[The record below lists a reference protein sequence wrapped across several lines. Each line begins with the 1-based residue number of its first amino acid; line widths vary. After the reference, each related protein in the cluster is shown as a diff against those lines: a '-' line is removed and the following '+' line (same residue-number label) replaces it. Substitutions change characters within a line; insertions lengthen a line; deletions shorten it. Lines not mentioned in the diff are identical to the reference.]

1 VHHVRHDLRPV
12 TERRPAIPA
21 DLKRAVLM
29 EAGYACAIPACR
41 QATTEIAHIV
51 PWAQVREHTFDNL
64 IVLCPND
71 HTRYDQGAIDRKA
84 MLQYKAN
91 LAVLNGRYS
100 DLERRVLQV
109 MADANA
115 APGHGVPLPGGMD
128 ILMMHLVQDGIVE
141 QRHPG
146 GLIIS
151 ISGVPARV
159 AYVLTDK
166 GRAFI
171 DRWLGADPL
180 L

>member
-1 VHHVRHDLRPV
+1 V
-12 TERRPAIPA
+12 TERRPDIPA
-21 DLKRAVLM
+21 ELKRAVLM

-41 QATTEIAHIV
+41 HTTTELAHIV
-51 PWAQVREHTFDNL
+51 PWAQVQEHRFDNL
-64 IVLCPND
+64 IALCPN
-71 HTRYDQGAIDRKA
+71 HHAQYDDKREIDRKA

-91 LAVLNGRYS
+91 LALLNGRYS
-100 DLERRVLQV
+100 DLERRVLQA

-115 APGHGVPLPGGMD
+115 TPGHGVRLPGGMD

-141 QRHPG
+141 PRATG
-146 GLIIS
+146 GVY
-151 ISGVPARV
+151 ISGVPAHV